1 LPAESPV
8 PRRPSRYR
16 LYLPLGLLLLLVA
29 AWSAGWFFM
38 RGRLLSGMDGWLA
51 AEASAGRQWTC
62 DDRAAGGYPFRIEL
76 SCARLRLER
85 ADATASLG
93 RVLAVAQVYRLGHI
107 IIEAQGPLR
116 VTGQGTDVQAEWRLL
131 QASVIFASSTF
142 QRLALVAQDAKTRIA
157 TPTQPQLDLAART
170 VEVHA
175 RPDPSVP
182 TTADIAFSADGAL
195 VPGLDALV
203 GGTEPANL
211 DLVLRVSRA
220 TDLPARPIWA
230 ELERWRAAGGGI
242 EIARAN
248 LVKGPRRVEAQGN
261 LALDDAHR
269 PAGELRGQV
278 AGIEG
283 VLGQFVGDR
292 AGLAGNLLGA
302 LLGGKVAAPE
312 ARPPSDPK
320 APRMKPIP
328 PLRLENGRL
337 AIGPLQLPNVRVPAL
352 Y

>member
-1 LPAESPV
+1 
-8 PRRPSRYR
+8 
-16 LYLPLGLLLLLVA
+16 
-29 AWSAGWFFM
+29 
-38 RGRLLSGMDGWLA
+38 
-51 AEASAGRQWTC
+51 
-62 DDRAAGGYPFRIEL
+62 
-76 SCARLRLER
+76 
-85 ADATASLG
+85 
-93 RVLAVAQVYRLGHI
+93 
-107 IIEAQGPLR
+107 
-116 VTGQGTDVQAEWRLL
+116 
-131 QASVIFASSTF
+131 
-142 QRLALVAQDAKTRIA
+142 
-157 TPTQPQLDLAART
+157 
-170 VEVHA
+170 
-175 RPDPSVP
+175 
-182 TTADIAFSADGAL
+182 
-195 VPGLDALV
+195 
-203 GGTEPANL
+203 
-211 DLVLRVSRA
+211 
-220 TDLPARPIWA
+220 
-230 ELERWRAAGGGI
+230 
-242 EIARAN
+242 
-248 LVKGPRRVEAQGN
+248 VKGPRRVEAQGN